1 MFGGALGRAG
11 ESKAS
16 RRALRE
22 NGRTGRFQM
31 QAASADLKHDAIRR
45 MSWRLL
51 PFLMVLYLICYVDRS
66 NISVAALQMNAELGL
81 TSQMYG
87 LAAGLFFATYIIFE
101 IPSNLILTKVGARR
115 WIARI
120 MVTWGIVAACMGL
133 ITSAHQLYGMR
144 LLLGAAEA
152 GFTPGIIYYLARWYP
167 SRDRAKAMSFF
178 YIGAALASVIGLPLS
193 GLLLSLDGVA
203 GVGGWRWLFVIEGL
217 PAIVMGFVVLR
228 YLPERPA
235 NASWLLPEQRTW
247 LTETIAAEEAVAPVS
262 HKAGWAKAFTSGKVW
277 LLAFFWLLQAFGTIG
292 ITLFLPLIVKGL
304 SGQSNL
310 NVSLLSSVPFL
321 MACILMFFNGRH
333 SDATRERAW
342 HLGLPL
348 IFAGILLVAAVHSGS
363 VVATYI
369 LLVLSV
375 GLNWAAIPVF
385 WAVTTEYVSGVA
397 AAVSIAL
404 INAVANIAG
413 LTLPPLIGRIRDA
426 TNTYDYALT
435 IVAVALVAGGL
446 LGVVLARRKPAALTA
461 LTPLS
466 GAQ

>member
-1 MFGGALGRAG
+1 
-11 ESKAS
+11 
-16 RRALRE
+16 
-22 NGRTGRFQM
+22 
-31 QAASADLKHDAIRR
+31 
-45 MSWRLL
+45 
-51 PFLMVLYLICYVDRS
+51 MVLYLICYVDRS

-203 GVGGWRWLFVIEGL
+203 SVGGWRWLFVIEGL

-342 HLGLPL
+342 HLGLRRHP
-348 IFAGILLVAAVHSGS
+348 
-363 VVATYI
+363 
-369 LLVLSV
+369 
-375 GLNWAAIPVF
+375 
-385 WAVTTEYVSGVA
+385 
-397 AAVSIAL
+397 
-404 INAVANIAG
+404 
-413 LTLPPLIGRIRDA
+413 
-426 TNTYDYALT
+426 
-435 IVAVALVAGGL
+435 AGGRGPFRVGGGDVYPARAVRRTE
-446 LGVVLARRKPAALTA
+446 LGSDPSVLGGHHRICLGGCGGRLHSSHQRGGQHRGIDIAPAHRSHQGCHQHL
-461 LTPLS
+461 
-466 GAQ
+466 